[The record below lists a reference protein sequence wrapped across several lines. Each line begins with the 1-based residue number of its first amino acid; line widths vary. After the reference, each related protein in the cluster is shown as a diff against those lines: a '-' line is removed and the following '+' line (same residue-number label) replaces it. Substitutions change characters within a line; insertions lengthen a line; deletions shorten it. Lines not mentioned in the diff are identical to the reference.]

1 MEINFTLADI
11 KRIRKTYD
19 LTQKVLADIANI
31 SVGTLCKIER
41 GKTNYPQIKTL
52 RKLRFALIGYMT
64 NEKDGKK

>member
-41 GKTNYPQIKTL
+41 EKTNYLQIKTL
-52 RKLRFALIGYMT
+52 RKLRFALIGYIT